1 MNTVIITSSKHKKK
15 ELTHYF
21 DEINIPTLYFKNY
34 EQFEEKRNSNEEYL
48 VLQEQTT
55 LLNKKTKKS
64 VVDFA
69 LFQEVIHKSEL
80 KISIVKN
87 EMVDCQYYQ
96 SKVEGYLV
104 PHKRNKSSVLNS
116 NIYNWDDIFVP
127 KNSNLTYQ
135 EMKEKGIKNS
145 ARDLVF
151 ALFAE
156 ENEDIFKLKN
166 KVDLNF
172 NKVNTQDVIS
182 FEPFVS
188 ELFKNNQ
195 YYKVCHKNYFL
206 NNVVEHVIYKGLFVK
221 KAENRSQK
229 NYWLPGLNAGLPL
242 VAKKDEIHELTF
254 MFHDLMHFIYPDL
267 IVTDLSESSKRKYII
282 SRMMSEAITIVL
294 ADMFFVS
301 LLSKNNVEYDF
312 SKRKIFPLFD
322 NLKFQFE
329 INGDNFKEM
338 KGFLWEH
345 VVFALLGDETLLR
358 LAIKNQKVFD
368 DYKEKYQPFFKEDY
382 IWTEKNY
389 QNMLGNVDAN
399 KIWYDEIK
407 SRSAFNVDLKSAEE
421 YLSGEFE
428 QCRNLTEEVRVV
440 FEEMMKKLKNYGC
453 YQVYP
458 TSSPKL
464 NAFRSY
470 MLGQINIFYKYD
482 PHYNDIFKD
491 AIYNELN
498 NVDGKSDD
506 EIISEVREI
515 YELYLSKLV
524 EDKLITNYRKDQ
536 YKNIYP
542 MFSPFYVFYDR
553 NNDQTFSDVLNS
565 IFN

>member
-64 VVDFA
+64 VIDFA

-80 KISIVKN
+80 KISIIKN
-87 EMVDCQYYQ
+87 EMINCQHYQ

-104 PHKRNKSSVLNS
+104 PHKRNSNLDLNS

-172 NKVNTQDVIS
+172 NKVNAQDVIS

-195 YYKVCHKNYFL
+195 YYKICHKNDFL
-206 NNVVEHVIYKGLFVK
+206 NNVVEHVIDKGLFVK

-322 NLKFQFE
+322 NLKFPFE

-345 VVFALLGDETLLR
+345 VVFALLGDEALLR

-407 SRSAFNVDLKSAEE
+407 SRSTFNVDLKSAEE
-421 YLSGEFE
+421 YLSGEFK

-440 FEEMMKKLKNYGC
+440 FEDMMKKLKSYGC

-498 NVDGKSDD
+498 NANGKSDD

-553 NNDQTFSDVLNS
+553 NNDQTFNDVLNS